1 MSKQAR
7 VGLFTLLGIIG
18 LIWVYYELSNIAER
32 RAGYR
37 IAVHFTTAAGL
48 RPAALVYLSGVS
60 IGIVDA
66 INLRKDFSTD
76 VVIAV
81 RKNVDIPVGSKF
93 IINAPLTGEPNLDIL
108 PPRPLPGQPPPAT
121 LSRDIALESA
131 DMPQGTN
138 PATLTDLLEE
148 GQGEIRRTSR
158 MLRQLEEVEP
168 ELLAQLEETLRT
180 ANALTKNANTS
191 LTSLTGQASDI
202 TASLQ
207 RSLDSAGNNI
217 VDLTST
223 LNGTATGSSRQLN
236 TLLATLNASATS
248 LSASMDSLH
257 KLAANP
263 QVSSNLIAT
272 TQSIAVTTKTLAD
285 LTNDLRQV
293 TGNPQTQA
301 QLRDTV
307 GQFDAASQKAN
318 YLLAQL
324 GGKSS
329 VPGVDP
335 GATPFPSSPPGG
347 IPQSSSGTS
356 GSGSTSNS
364 AATAN
369 VLSTAFKSKL
379 SNVIGNVA
387 SVQLRLSMLSVQRTG
402 TPGAKSPLLT
412 ADQGPE
418 TDANLVLFPNG
429 KTALYAGANNIG
441 TGETTSWNLA
451 ALERLSANAHVGAG
465 IIYSQLGVLGSVRN
479 NSVGIEGRLYDPRHP
494 TLDSYLNLYLA
505 KRLQIFGGE
514 RDILYPDRRT
524 VFGLQSQF

>member
-37 IAVHFTTAAGL
+37 IAVHFATAAGL

-76 VVIAV
+76 VIIAV

-93 IINAPLTGEPNLDIL
+93 LINAPLTGEPNLDIL
-108 PPRPLPGQPPPAT
+108 PPRPVPGQPPPAT
-121 LSRDIALESA
+121 LSRDLSLESA
-131 DMPQGTN
+131 NMPQGSN
-138 PATLTDLLEE
+138 PATITDLLEE

-168 ELLAQLEETLRT
+168 ELLAQLEEILRT
-180 ANALTKNANTS
+180 SNALTRNANSS
-191 LTSLTGQASDI
+191 LTALTGQATTI

-207 RSLDSAGNNI
+207 RSLDAAGVN
-217 VDLTST
+217 VVALTST
-223 LNGTATGSSRQLN
+223 LNGTATGASRQLN

-257 KLAANP
+257 KLASNP

-318 YLLAQL
+318 YLLSEL

-329 VPGVDP
+329 VPGVDA
-335 GATPFPSSPPGG
+335 GATPYPSSPPGS
-347 IPQSSSGTS
+347 IPQSSTGAP
-356 GSGSTSNS
+356 GSASTRNING
-364 AATAN
+364 TAN
-369 VLSTAFKSKL
+369 VLSSAFKSKL
-379 SNVIGNVA
+379 SDVLGNVA
-387 SVQLRLSMLSVQRTG
+387 SVQVRLSMLSAQRMG
-402 TPGAKSPLLT
+402 TPGAKSPLLG
-412 ADQGPE
+412 ADQGPQS
-418 TDANLVLFPNG
+418 DVNLILFPNG
-429 KTALYAGANNIG
+429 KTALYTGANDIG
-441 TGETTSWNLA
+441 TGETTTWNLA
-451 ALERLSANAHVGAG
+451 AMERLSANAHVGAG
-465 IIYSQLGVLGSVRN
+465 IIYSQLGILGNVRN
-479 NSVGIEGRLYDPRHP
+479 NTIGIEGKLYDPRHP

-505 KRLQIFGGE
+505 KRLSIFGGE

>member
-37 IAVHFTTAAGL
+37 IAVHFATAAGL

-76 VVIAV
+76 VIIAV

-108 PPRPLPGQPPPAT
+108 PPRPVPGQPPPAT

-191 LTSLTGQASDI
+191 LTALTGQASDI

-223 LNGTATGSSRQLN
+223 LNGSATGSARQLN

-257 KLAANP
+257 KLASNP
-263 QVSSNLIAT
+263 QVNSNLIAT
-272 TQSIAVTTKTLAD
+272 TQSIAVTSKTLAD

-318 YLLAQL
+318 YLLSEL

-329 VPGVDP
+329 VPGVDA
-335 GATPFPSSPPGG
+335 GATPYPSSPPGTA
-347 IPQSSSGTS
+347 PQSSTGAP
-356 GSGSTSNS
+356 GSSTGNLNG
-364 AATAN
+364 AAN
-369 VLSTAFKSKL
+369 VLSSAFKSKL
-379 SNVIGNVA
+379 SSVLGNVA
-387 SVQLRLSMLSVQRTG
+387 SVQVRLSMLSAQRMG
-402 TPGAKSPLLT
+402 TPGAKSPLLG
-412 ADQGPE
+412 ADQGPQS
-418 TDANLVLFPNG
+418 DVNLILLPNG
-429 KTALYAGANNIG
+429 KTALYLGANDIG
-441 TGETTSWNLA
+441 TGQTTTVNVA
-451 ALERLSANAHVGAG
+451 ALERLSANAHIGAG
-465 IIYSQLGVLGSVRN
+465 VIYSQLGILGNVRN
-479 NSVGIEGRLYDPRHP
+479 NTIGIEGKLYDPRHP

-505 KRLQIFGGE
+505 KRLSIFGGE